1 MSTLGLRRG
10 KKKKQTNADIPAPLP
25 DMNLPPPPALGTDL
39 PPLPLPEIPPVAPL
53 ESLENVP
60 APEPLADSSMPALPV
75 SGQSDAQQIA
85 SEEQSEENYTG
96 LWARKSDKPLQQ
108 IYGHIDRI
116 SSGDTGSL
124 LDRYAD
130 RFGQDLDRDII
141 VLRKAER
148 ENLVSKQRDA
158 PVVELIQDEVETIE
172 YASRLEEVEA
182 QLRALKPEY
191 ETAKA
196 SGDSDTLERIMPE
209 LKSLMAERKSLKQ
222 TKEVTVAQEDTSGY
236 DIFPEF
242 VAIVDNLLERD
253 LPADD
258 IERFMN
264 SEEFD
269 IYRQAGENPSGA
281 SSELRTAFFQVVD
294 DQLGNMP
301 KDRINAFTQTE
312 GFEIYKQVAELYN

>member
-1 MSTLGLRRG
+1 MP
-10 KKKKQTNADIPAPLP
+10 DIAVEPLP
-25 DMNLPPPPALGTDL
+25 TPDVLPIKDD
-39 PPLPLPEIPPVAPL
+39 I
-53 ESLENVP
+53 
-60 APEPLADSSMPALPV
+60 
-75 SGQSDAQQIA
+75 
-85 SEEQSEENYTG
+85 QSEENYTG

-116 SSGDTGSL
+116 SSGETGSL

-158 PVVELIQDEVETIE
+158 PVVELIQDEVETVE
-172 YASRLEEVEA
+172 YGSRLEEVEA

-191 ETAKA
+191 ESAKA
-196 SGDSDTLERIMPE
+196 SGDSETLERIMPE

-222 TKEVTVAQEDTSGY
+222 SNQVTVAQEETSEY

-242 VAIVDNLLERD
+242 VGIVDNLLERD
-253 LPADD
+253 LPAEV
-258 IERFMN
+258 IEQFMN

-269 IYRQAGENPSGA
+269 IYRQAGEDPAAA
-281 SSELRTAFFQVVD
+281 SSDLRTAFFQVVD
-294 DQLGNMP
+294 EQLGNMP
-301 KDRINAFTQTE
+301 RDRIDAFAASE
-312 GFEIYKQVAELYN
+312 AFEIYKQVAELYN

>member
-1 MSTLGLRRG
+1 MGLRRG
-10 KKKKQTNADIPAPLP
+10 KKKKQNNAEIPAPLP
-25 DMNLPPPPALGTDL
+25 DLNLPPPPALGNDL
-39 PPLPLPEIPPVAPL
+39 PPLPLPEIPPVTPL
-53 ESLENVP
+53 ETDGNIP
-60 APEPLADSSMPALPV
+60 AAQTLPDIAVEPMPTPDLQPIK
-75 SGQSDAQQIA
+75 DEI
-85 SEEQSEENYTG
+85 QSEENYTG

-116 SSGDTGSL
+116 SSGETGSL

-158 PVVELIQDEVETIE
+158 PVVELIQDEVETVE
-172 YASRLEEVEA
+172 YGSRLEEVEA

-191 ETAKA
+191 ESAKA
-196 SGDSDTLERIMPE
+196 SGDSETLERIMPE

-222 TKEVTVAQEDTSGY
+222 SNQVTVAQEETSEY

-242 VAIVDNLLERD
+242 VGIVDNLLERD
-253 LPADD
+253 LPAEV
-258 IERFMN
+258 IEQFMN

-269 IYRQAGENPSGA
+269 IYRQAGEDPAAA
-281 SSELRTAFFQVVD
+281 SSDLRTAFFQVVD
-294 DQLGNMP
+294 EQLGNMP
-301 KDRINAFTQTE
+301 RDRIDAFAASE
-312 GFEIYKQVAELYN
+312 AFEIYKQVAELYN

>member
-10 KKKKQTNADIPAPLP
+10 KKKKQTNAEIPAPLP
-25 DMNLPPPPALGTDL
+25 DLNLPPPPVIGSDL
-39 PPLPLPEIPPVAPL
+39 PPLPIPEIPPATPL
-53 ESLENVP
+53 KDDGNLP
-60 APEPLADSSMPALPV
+60 APQPLPDIAVEPLPNPDVLPINN
-75 SGQSDAQQIA
+75 DI
-85 SEEQSEENYTG
+85 QSEESYTG

-116 SSGDTGSL
+116 SSGETGSL

-158 PVVELIQDEVETIE
+158 PVVELIQDEVEAVE
-172 YASRLEEVEA
+172 YGSRLEEVEA

-191 ETAKA
+191 ESAKA
-196 SGDSDTLERIMPE
+196 SGDSETLERIMPE

-222 TKEVTVAQEDTSGY
+222 TNQVTVAQEETSEY

-242 VAIVDNLLERD
+242 VGIVDNLLERD
-253 LPADD
+253 LPAEI
-258 IERFMN
+258 IEQFMN

-269 IYRQAGENPSGA
+269 IYRQAGEDPAAA
-281 SSELRTAFFQVVD
+281 SSDLRTAFFQVVD
-294 DQLGNMP
+294 EQLGNMP
-301 KDRINAFTQTE
+301 KDRIDAFAASE
-312 GFEIYKQVAELYN
+312 AFEIYKQVAELYN

>member
-10 KKKKQTNADIPAPLP
+10 KKKKQTNAEIPAPLP
-25 DMNLPPPPALGTDL
+25 DLSLPPPPALGSDL
-39 PPLPLPEIPPVAPL
+39 PPLPLPEVPLVNPL
-53 ESLENVP
+53 EGDGNLP
-60 APEPLADSSMPALPV
+60 APQPLPDIAVEPLPTPDVQPV
-75 SGQSDAQQIA
+75 KNDI
-85 SEEQSEENYTG
+85 QSEENYTG

-116 SSGDTGSL
+116 SSGETGSL

-158 PVVELIQDEVETIE
+158 PVVELIQDEVETVE
-172 YASRLEEVEA
+172 YGSRLEEVEA

-191 ETAKA
+191 ESAKA
-196 SGDSDTLERIMPE
+196 SGDSETLERIMPE

-222 TKEVTVAQEDTSGY
+222 SNQVTVAQEDMSEY

-253 LPADD
+253 LPAEI
-258 IERFMN
+258 IEEFMN
-264 SEEFD
+264 SEEFE
-269 IYRQAGENPSGA
+269 IYRQAGEDPSAA
-281 SSELRTAFFQVVD
+281 SSDLRTAFFQVVD
-294 DQLGNMP
+294 EQLGNMP
-301 KDRINAFTQTE
+301 KDRIDAFAASE
-312 GFEIYKQVAELYN
+312 AFEIYKQVAELYN

>member
-10 KKKKQTNADIPAPLP
+10 KKKKQNNAEIPAPLP
-25 DMNLPPPPALGTDL
+25 DLNLPPPPALGNDL
-39 PPLPLPEIPPVAPL
+39 PPLPLPEIPPVTPL
-53 ESLENVP
+53 ETDGNIP
-60 APEPLADSSMPALPV
+60 AAQTLPDIAVEPMPTPDLQPIK
-75 SGQSDAQQIA
+75 DEI
-85 SEEQSEENYTG
+85 QSEENYTG

-116 SSGDTGSL
+116 SSGETGSL

-158 PVVELIQDEVETIE
+158 PVVELIQDEVETVE
-172 YASRLEEVEA
+172 YGSRLEEVEA

-191 ETAKA
+191 ESAKA
-196 SGDSDTLERIMPE
+196 SGDSETLERIMPE

-222 TKEVTVAQEDTSGY
+222 SNQVTVAQEETSEY

-242 VAIVDNLLERD
+242 VGIVDNLLERD
-253 LPADD
+253 LPAEV
-258 IERFMN
+258 IEQFMN

-269 IYRQAGENPSGA
+269 IYRQAGEDPAAA
-281 SSELRTAFFQVVD
+281 SSDLRTAFFQVVD
-294 DQLGNMP
+294 EQLGNMP
-301 KDRINAFTQTE
+301 RDRIDAFAASE
-312 GFEIYKQVAELYN
+312 AFEIYKQVAELYN

>member
-10 KKKKQTNADIPAPLP
+10 KKKKQTNAEIPAPLP
-25 DMNLPPPPALGTDL
+25 ELNLPPPPALGSDL
-39 PPLPLPEIPPVAPL
+39 PPLPLPEIPPVTPL
-53 ESLENVP
+53 EGDGNIP
-60 APEPLADSSMPALPV
+60 APQPLPDTAVEPLSAPDVQPIKNDIQP
-75 SGQSDAQQIA
+75 
-85 SEEQSEENYTG
+85 EENYTG

-116 SSGDTGSL
+116 SSGETGSL

-158 PVVELIQDEVETIE
+158 PVVELIQNEVETVE
-172 YASRLEEVEA
+172 YDSRLEEVEA

-191 ETAKA
+191 ESAKA
-196 SGDSDTLERIMPE
+196 SGDSETLERIMPE

-222 TKEVTVAQEDTSGY
+222 SHQVTVAQEDTSEY

-242 VAIVDNLLERD
+242 VAIVDNLLESD
-253 LPADD
+253 LPPEN
-258 IERFMN
+258 IEEFMN
-264 SEEFD
+264 SEEFE
-269 IYRQAGENPSGA
+269 IYRQAGGDPAAA
-281 SSELRTAFFQVVD
+281 SSDLRTAFFQVVD
-294 DQLGNMP
+294 EQLEHMP
-301 KDRINAFTQTE
+301 PDRIAAFAASE
-312 GFEIYKQVAELYN
+312 AFEIYKQVAALYN

>member
-10 KKKKQTNADIPAPLP
+10 KKKKQTNAEIPAPLP
-25 DMNLPPPPALGTDL
+25 DLNLPPPPSLGSDL
-39 PPLPLPEIPPVAPL
+39 PPLPLPEIPPVTPL
-53 ESLENVP
+53 EVDGNIP
-60 APEPLADSSMPALPV
+60 APQPLPDIAVQPLPTPDV
-75 SGQSDAQQIA
+75 QPIKDDI
-85 SEEQSEENYTG
+85 QSEENYTG

-116 SSGDTGSL
+116 SSGETGSL

-158 PVVELIQDEVETIE
+158 PVVELIQDEVETVE
-172 YASRLEEVEA
+172 YDSRLEEVEA

-191 ETAKA
+191 ESAKA
-196 SGDSDTLERIMPE
+196 SGDSETLERIMPE

-222 TKEVTVAQEDTSGY
+222 SNEVIVAQEDTSEY

-242 VAIVDNLLERD
+242 VGIVDNLLERD
-253 LPADD
+253 LPAEV
-258 IERFMN
+258 IEEFMN
-264 SEEFD
+264 SEEFE
-269 IYRQAGENPSGA
+269 IYRQAGEDPSSA
-281 SSELRTAFFQVVD
+281 SSDLRTAFFQVVD
-294 DQLGNMP
+294 EQLGNMP
-301 KDRINAFTQTE
+301 KDRIDAFAASE
-312 GFEIYKQVAELYN
+312 AFEIYKQVAALYN